1 MHTFGPDGPNTGER
15 PWPVKTTSG
24 AMNTGELHKKVDTF

>member
-1 MHTFGPDGPNTGER
+1 MHTFGPDGPNTDER

-24 AMNTGELHKKVDTF
+24 AMNTGELHKKIDMF